1 MVLKMDIVSFI
12 LGVCVMYLVQKV
24 YFLYK
29 IYKLNTILNKAGI
42 DLNDMARYANEKAN
56 YNVINMN
63 DKEDD

>member
-12 LGVCVMYLVQKV
+12 LDICVMYLVQKV
-24 YFLYK
+24 YALYK

>member
-12 LGVCVMYLVQKV
+12 LCVCVMYLVQKV
-24 YFLYK
+24 YALYK
-29 IYKLNTILNKAGI
+29 IYKLNTILNKEGI

>member
-1 MVLKMDIVSFI
+1 MDIVSFI
-12 LGVCVMYLVQKV
+12 LGICVMYLVQKV
-24 YFLYK
+24 YALFK

-42 DLNDMARYANEKAN
+42 DLNDLARYANEKAN

>member
-12 LGVCVMYLVQKV
+12 LGICVMYLVQKV
-24 YFLYK
+24 YALYK

>member
-24 YFLYK
+24 YALYK

-42 DLNDMARYANEKAN
+42 DLNDLARYANEKAN

>member
-24 YFLYK
+24 YALYK
-29 IYKLNTILNKAGI
+29 IYKLNMTLNMAGI
-42 DLNDMARYANEKAN
+42 DLKDLARYANEKAN

>member
-24 YFLYK
+24 YALYK
-29 IYKLNTILNKAGI
+29 IHKLNIVLNMAGI
-42 DLNDMARYANEKAN
+42 DLNDMARYVNEKAN

>member
-12 LGVCVMYLVQKV
+12 LGICVMYLVQKV
-24 YFLYK
+24 YALFK

-42 DLNDMARYANEKAN
+42 DLNDLARYANEKAN

>member
-12 LGVCVMYLVQKV
+12 LGICVMYLVQKV
-24 YFLYK
+24 YALYK
-29 IYKLNTILNKAGI
+29 IHKLNIALHMAGI
-42 DLNDMARYANEKAN
+42 DLKELAKSVNEKAN

>member
-24 YFLYK
+24 YALYK

>member
-12 LGVCVMYLVQKV
+12 LGICVMYLVQKV
-24 YFLYK
+24 YALYK
-29 IYKLNTILNKAGI
+29 IYKLNTILNKAGV
-42 DLNDMARYANEKAN
+42 DLNDLARYANEKAN

>member
-12 LGVCVMYLVQKV
+12 LGICVMYLVQKV
-24 YFLYK
+24 YALYK
-29 IYKLNTILNKAGI
+29 IYKLNI
-42 DLNDMARYANEKAN
+42 ANEKAN

>member
-12 LGVCVMYLVQKV
+12 LGICVMYLVQKV
-24 YFLYK
+24 YALYK

-42 DLNDMARYANEKAN
+42 DLNDVARYVNEKAN
-56 YNVINMN
+56 YNVINMS